1 MTINNEKFNEISKYC
16 ESIKDSKALTREEE
30 RELAELIKKGDNTA
44 LNKLVTSNLKYVVR
58 IAKRYVWTNI
68 PIYDLI
74 SEGNL
79 GLITAAKNFNPSF
92 GTKFITY
99 ADRWIRQS
107 IAEYVKNY
115 NLDTEFTGADD
126 YVFDNEVDV
135 DLIDDEFEERVH
147 SIQSREDAVNELMT
161 CLSKRENE
169 VLTAYFG
176 LNGKEQQT
184 LEEIGKTMS
193 LTQERVRQI
202 KDKGIEKLQYKAV
215 SSNKYS
221 EFKDLY

>member
-1 MTINNEKFNEISKYC
+1 MTINSEKYNEISKYC

-30 RELAELIKKGDNTA
+30 GELAERIKEGDGTA

-115 NLDTEFTGADD
+115 NLDTELSGVDD
-126 YVFDNEVDV
+126 YVFENEVDP
-135 DLIDDEFEERVH
+135 DLIDDEFEDRVH
-147 SIQSREDAVNELMT
+147 SIQSREDAVDELMT

-176 LNGKEQQT
+176 LNNTEQQT
-184 LEEIGKTMS
+184 LEEIGKTMG

-215 SSNKYS
+215 SSSKYS

>member
-1 MTINNEKFNEISKYC
+1 MTINNEKFNEISQYC
-16 ESIKDSKALTREEE
+16 ESIKDSKGLTREEE
-30 RELAELIKKGDNTA
+30 SELAELIKNGDNTA
-44 LNKLVTSNLKYVVR
+44 LNKLVTANLKYVVR
-58 IAKRYVWTNI
+58 VAKRYVWANI

-79 GLITAAKNFNPSF
+79 GLIAAAKNFNPSF

-99 ADRWIRQS
+99 ADKWIRQS
-107 IAEYVKNY
+107 ITAYIKNY
-115 NLDTEFTGADD
+115 NLEAEFSGMDD
-126 YVFDNEVDV
+126 YVFENEVDS
-135 DLIDDEFEERVH
+135 DLVDDEFEERVH
-147 SIQSREDAVNELMT
+147 NIQSREDAVNELMT
-161 CLSKRENE
+161 CLNKRENE

-176 LNGKEQQT
+176 LNDCKQQT
-184 LEEIGKTMS
+184 LEEIGKTMG

-215 SSNKYS
+215 SSSRYA

>member
-161 CLSKRENE
+161 CLSKREN
-169 VLTAYFG
+169 
-176 LNGKEQQT
+176 
-184 LEEIGKTMS
+184 
-193 LTQERVRQI
+193 
-202 KDKGIEKLQYKAV
+202 
-215 SSNKYS
+215 
-221 EFKDLY
+221 

>member
-1 MTINNEKFNEISKYC
+1 
-16 ESIKDSKALTREEE
+16 
-30 RELAELIKKGDNTA
+30 
-44 LNKLVTSNLKYVVR
+44 
-58 IAKRYVWTNI
+58 
-68 PIYDLI
+68 
-74 SEGNL
+74 
-79 GLITAAKNFNPSF
+79 
-92 GTKFITY
+92 
-99 ADRWIRQS
+99 
-107 IAEYVKNY
+107 
-115 NLDTEFTGADD
+115 
-126 YVFDNEVDV
+126 
-135 DLIDDEFEERVH
+135 
-147 SIQSREDAVNELMT
+147 
-161 CLSKRENE
+161 

>member
-202 KDKGIEKLQYKAV
+202 KDKCIEKLQYKAV

>member
-44 LNKLVTSNLKYVVR
+44 INKLVTSNLKYVVR

>member
-16 ESIKDSKALTREEE
+16 ESIKDSKGLTREEE

-58 IAKRYVWTNI
+58 VAKRYVWANI

-99 ADRWIRQS
+99 ADRWIRQAIS
-107 IAEYVKNY
+107 EYVKNY
-115 NLDTEFTGADD
+115 NLETELSGVED
-126 YVFDNEVDV
+126 YVFENELDS
-135 DLIDDEFEERVH
+135 DQIDDEFEDRVLN
-147 SIQSREDAVNELMT
+147 IQSREDAINELMT
-161 CLSKRENE
+161 CLNKRENE

-176 LNGKEQQT
+176 LNNREQKT
-184 LEEIGKTMS
+184 LDEIGKSMG
-193 LTQERVRQI
+193 LTQERARQI

-215 SSNKYS
+215 SSDKYS